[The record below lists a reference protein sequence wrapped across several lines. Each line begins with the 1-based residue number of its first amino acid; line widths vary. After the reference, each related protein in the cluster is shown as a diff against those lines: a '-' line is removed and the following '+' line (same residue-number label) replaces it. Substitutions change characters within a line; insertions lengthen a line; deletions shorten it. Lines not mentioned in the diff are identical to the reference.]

1 MVDAALLAGDG
12 NQVERFKDTVASSLV
27 AVSAIRHMVGNLCS
41 NSHSALQKSSV
52 SRAVEACCT

>member
-1 MVDAALLAGDG
+1 VL
-12 NQVERFKDTVASSLV
+12 
-27 AVSAIRHMVGNLCS
+27 AIRHMVGNLCS